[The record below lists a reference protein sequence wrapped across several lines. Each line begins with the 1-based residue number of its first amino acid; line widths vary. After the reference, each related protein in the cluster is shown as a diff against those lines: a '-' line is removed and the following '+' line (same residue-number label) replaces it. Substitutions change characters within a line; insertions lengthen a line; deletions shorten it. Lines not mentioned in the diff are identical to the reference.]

1 MSYACRI
8 NFCQWFWRADL
19 IQNLN
24 HTSKRSTDTK
34 QMLCPEHNRGKA
46 NHCHCIPQVIILTC
60 LLHFHATFTYKVG
73 ILLMTIYMGYYVSN
87 YVEVFLIQK
96 NIMRN
101 GIISAAQVF
110 IFTKYYAQQNYF
122 RCPYIFYSPTH
133 RKEMIEGIRK
143 INQQKQF
150 CLTHRK
156 KSDKC

>member
-96 NIMRN
+96 
-101 GIISAAQVF
+101 
-110 IFTKYYAQQNYF
+110 KYYAERNYF
-122 RCPYIFYSPTH
+122 RCTSFYIH
-133 RKEMIEGIRK
+133 K
-143 INQQKQF
+143 ILCTTELFLMPIYFLFTYTQERND
-150 CLTHRK
+150 RGNK
-156 KSDKC
+156 KN